1 LNLESKILMNQS
13 IAYLGPA
20 GTYSEAAALAYL
32 NQQAENFSG
41 ECSLCPYPTIAQ
53 TLRAVAEG
61 EVSLG
66 VVPVE
71 NSIEGSV
78 ATTLDTIW
86 QLEQLR
92 IQQALL
98 LPIAHALL
106 GRTSTSEEIKTV
118 YSHPQAL
125 GQCQQWLE
133 KSLPE
138 VKLVATNST
147 TEAVQQL
154 EKDAFGGAIASMRAA
169 ELYQVPVLAY
179 PIGDRPDNCTRFWV
193 VSLEPSQGGT
203 HTSLAF
209 SLPKNI
215 PGALVKPLQVFAER
229 GINMS
234 RIESRPTKRAIGE
247 YLFFID
253 IEADAEDTSVHSALD
268 ELKDCTET
276 LKIFGRYPVR
286 SIKY

>member
-1 LNLESKILMNQS
+1 MMNQS

-32 NQQAENFSG
+32 NQQAEKFPG
-41 ECSLCPYPTIAQ
+41 ECCLCPYPTIAQ
-53 TLRAVAEG
+53 TLRAVADG

-78 ATTLDTIW
+78 AMTLDSIW
-86 QLEQLR
+86 QLDQLQ

-106 GRTSTSEEIKTV
+106 SKNSRLEAIKTV

-133 KSLPE
+133 RFLPE
-138 VKLVATNST
+138 VKLIATNST

-154 EKDAFGGAIASMRAA
+154 EKDEFGGAIASRRAA
-169 ELYQVPVLAY
+169 ELYQVQVLAY

-193 VSLEPSQGGT
+193 VSLAPSPGGT

-209 SLPKNI
+209 SLPKNV

-229 GINMS
+229 SINMS

-253 IEADAEDTSVHSALD
+253 IEADAADPLVSSAL
-268 ELKDCTET
+268 KKVADCTDE
-276 LKIFGRYPVR
+276 LKIFGGYSVR
-286 SIKY
+286 AIKY

>member
-1 LNLESKILMNQS
+1 MSQS

-20 GTYSEAAALAYL
+20 GTYSEAAALAYV
-32 NQQAENFSG
+32 NQQSDSVTR
-41 ECSLCPYPTIAQ
+41 ECSLLPYPTIAQ
-53 TLRAVAEG
+53 TLRAVASG
-61 EVSLG
+61 EVSLA

-78 ATTLDTIW
+78 AISLDSIW
-86 QLEQLR
+86 QLDRLQ
-92 IQQALL
+92 IQQALV

-106 GRTSTSEEIKTV
+106 SPTGDLQQIQTV

-133 KSLPE
+133 KSLPG
-138 VKLVATNST
+138 VKLIATNST
-147 TEAVQQL
+147 TEAVKQL
-154 EKDAFGGAIASMRAA
+154 DRDRSGGAIASMRAA
-169 ELYQVPVLAY
+169 ELYQVPILAY

-193 VSLEPSQGGT
+193 VSLEPSVSGT

-209 SLPKNI
+209 SLPKNV

-234 RIESRPTKRAIGE
+234 RIESRPTKRSLGE

-253 IEADAEDTSVHSALD
+253 IEADAEDPLVHSALD
-268 ELKDCTET
+268 ELTTCTET
-276 LKIFGRYPVR
+276 LKIFGRYQVV

>member
-1 LNLESKILMNQS
+1 MMNQS

-32 NQQAENFSG
+32 SQQAEKFPG
-41 ECSLCPYPTIAQ
+41 ECCLCPYPTIAQ
-53 TLRAVAEG
+53 TLRAVADG

-78 ATTLDTIW
+78 ATTLDSIW
-86 QLEQLR
+86 QLDQLR

-106 GRTSTSEEIKTV
+106 SRNSRLEAIKTV

-133 KSLPE
+133 RFLPE
-138 VKLVATNST
+138 VKLIATNST

-154 EKDAFGGAIASMRAA
+154 EKDEFGGAIASRRAA

-193 VSLEPSQGGT
+193 VSLAPSPGGT

-209 SLPKNI
+209 SLPKNV
-215 PGALVKPLQVFAER
+215 PGALVKPLQIFAEQ

-253 IEADAEDTSVHSALD
+253 IEADAADPLVSSALD
-268 ELKDCTET
+268 ELKAYTET
-276 LKIFGRYPVR
+276 LKIFGGYSVR
-286 SIKY
+286 AIKY

>member
-1 LNLESKILMNQS
+1 MNQS
-13 IAYLGPA
+13 IGYLGPA
-20 GTYSEAAALAYL
+20 GTYSEAAALAYV
-32 NQQAENFSG
+32 NQSQPKKS
-41 ECSLCPYPTIAQ
+41 ECSLHPYPTISQA
-53 TLRAVAEG
+53 LRAVAAE
-61 EVSLG
+61 EVSG
-66 VVPVE
+66 AVVPVE

-78 ATTLDTIW
+78 AITLDSIW
-86 QLEQLR
+86 QLDRLQ
-92 IQQALL
+92 IQQALV

-106 GRTSTSEEIKTV
+106 SRTGDRQAIKTV

-133 KSLPE
+133 KFLPG
-138 VKLVATNST
+138 VKLIATNST
-147 TEAVQQL
+147 TEAVNQL
-154 EKDAFGGAIASMRAA
+154 DRDEWGGAIASTRAA

-209 SLPKNI
+209 SLPKNV
-215 PGALVKPLQVFAER
+215 PGALVKPLQIFAQR
-229 GINMS
+229 SINMS

-253 IEADAEDTSVHSALD
+253 IEADAQDPLVHSALN
-268 ELKDCTET
+268 ELTNCTEK
-276 LKIFGRYPVR
+276 LKIFGRYPV
-286 SIKY
+286 INFTELTK

>member
-1 LNLESKILMNQS
+1 MSQS

-32 NQQAENFSG
+32 NQQCEKFAG
-41 ECSLCPYPTIAQ
+41 ECSLRPYGTIAQ
-53 TLRAVAEG
+53 TLRAVADG
-61 EVSLG
+61 EVSLA

-78 ATTLDTIW
+78 AMTLDSIW
-86 QLEQLR
+86 QFDRLQ
-92 IQQALL
+92 IQQAFL

-106 GRTSTSEEIKTV
+106 SRTGDRQAIKIV

-133 KSLPE
+133 KSLPG
-138 VKLVATNST
+138 VKLIATNST
-147 TEAVQQL
+147 TEAVKQL
-154 EKDAFGGAIASMRAA
+154 EKDEFGGAIASMRAA

-193 VSLEPSQGGT
+193 VSLETSVSGT

-209 SLPKNI
+209 SLPKNM
-215 PGALVKPLQVFAER
+215 PGALVKPLQIFAER

-253 IEADAEDTSVHSALD
+253 IEADAEDPLVHTALD
-268 ELKDCTET
+268 ELITCTET
-276 LKIFGRYPVR
+276 LKIFGRYPVV